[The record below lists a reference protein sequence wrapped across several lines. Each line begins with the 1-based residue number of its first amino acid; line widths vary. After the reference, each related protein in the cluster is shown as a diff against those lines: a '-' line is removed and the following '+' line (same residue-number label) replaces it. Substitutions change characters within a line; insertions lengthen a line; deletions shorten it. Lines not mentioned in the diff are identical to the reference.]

1 VYNIR
6 EFANLLGIT
15 PETLR
20 VWEREG
26 KIKPVRTKGRHRRYD
41 DEMLRDLLNKSKPQI
56 QRKTI
61 LYARV
66 SSTGQSDDLKRQ
78 IDKLETFALSRGY
91 CYEIYQDI
99 GSGLNFNRK
108 EFNRLVLEILSGKV
122 DRVVVNYKDRLMRF
136 GFELFEKICQT
147 NLTSIVIINQTEAIS
162 FQTGVSINAD
172 DNEELTKDLIAI
184 ITTFSAKLYGARS
197 HKNKRLIS
205 EVKNVVY
212 SEDTIE
218 LNGRAGEAIG

>member
-1 VYNIR
+1 MYNIR
-6 EFANLLGIT
+6 EFAKLLGIT

-26 KIKPVRTKGRHRRYD
+26 KIKPFRTKGKHRRYD
-41 DEMLRDLLNKSKPQI
+41 DEMLRDLLNKSKPQV
-56 QRKTI
+56 QKKTV

-78 IDKLETFALSRGY
+78 INQLETFALSRGY

-108 EFNRLVLEILSGKV
+108 EFNRLIMEILSGKV
-122 DRVVVNYKDRLMRF
+122 LRVVVNYKDRLMRF
-136 GFELFEKICQT
+136 GFELFEILCQT
-147 NLTSIVIINQTEAIS
+147 NNTDIVIINQTEVIS
-162 FQTGVSINAD
+162 FQ
-172 DNEELTKDLIAI
+172 EELTKDLIAI

-205 EVKNVVY
+205 EVKNVIY
-212 SEDTIE
+212 SEDTVE
-218 LNGRAGEAIG
+218 PNRRAGEATG

>member
-1 VYNIR
+1 MYNIR
-6 EFANLLGIT
+6 EFAKLLGIT
-15 PETLR
+15 PQTLR
-20 VWEREG
+20 VWEKEG

-41 DEMLRDLLNKSKPQI
+41 DEMLREILFKSKPQV
-56 QRKTI
+56 QKKTV

-78 IDKLETFALSRGY
+78 INQLETFALSRGY

-136 GFELFEKICQT
+136 GFELFEKICQNNDT
-147 NLTSIVIINQTEAIS
+147 EIVVINQTEAIS
-162 FQTGVSINAD
+162 FT
-172 DNEELTKDLIAI
+172 EELTKDLIAI
-184 ITTFSAKLYGARS
+184 ITTFSAKLYGAKS

-205 EVKNVVY
+205 EVKNVIY

-218 LNGRAGEAIG
+218 PNKRAGETTG

>member
-1 VYNIR
+1 
-6 EFANLLGIT
+6 
-15 PETLR
+15 
-20 VWEREG
+20 
-26 KIKPVRTKGRHRRYD
+26 
-41 DEMLRDLLNKSKPQI
+41 MLREILHKSKPQI
-56 QRKTI
+56 QKKTV

-78 IDKLETFALSRGY
+78 INQLETFALSRGY

-108 EFNRLVLEILSGKV
+108 EFNRLVMEILSGKV
-122 DRVVVNYKDRLMRF
+122 LRVVLNYKDRLMRF

-147 NLTSIVIINQTEAIS
+147 NNTEIVVINQTKVIS
-162 FQTGVSINAD
+162 FHIGVSMTAD

-184 ITTFSAKLYGARS
+184 ITSFSAKLYGARS
-197 HKNKRLIS
+197 HKNKRLID
-205 EVKNVVY
+205 EVKNVIY

-218 LNGRAGEAIG
+218 LNRRAGEATG

>member
-6 EFANLLGIT
+6 EFAKLLGIT
-15 PETLR
+15 PQTLR
-20 VWEREG
+20 VWEKEG

-41 DEMLRDLLNKSKPQI
+41 DEMLREILFKSKPQV
-56 QRKTI
+56 QKKTV

-78 IDKLETFALSRGY
+78 INQLETFALSRGY

-136 GFELFEKICQT
+136 GFELFEKICQNNDT
-147 NLTSIVIINQTEAIS
+147 EIVVINQTEAIS
-162 FQTGVSINAD
+162 FT
-172 DNEELTKDLIAI
+172 EELTKDLIAI
-184 ITTFSAKLYGARS
+184 ITTFSAKLYGAKS

-205 EVKNVVY
+205 EVKNVIY

-218 LNGRAGEAIG
+218 PNKRAGETTG

>member
-6 EFANLLGIT
+6 EFAKLLGIT

-20 VWEREG
+20 VWEKEG
-26 KIKPVRTKGRHRRYD
+26 KIKPFRTKGRHRRYD

-56 QRKTI
+56 QKKTV

-78 IDKLETFALSRGY
+78 ISKLETFALSRGY
-91 CYEIYQDI
+91 CYEIYSDI

-108 EFNRLVLEILSGKV
+108 EFNKLVMEILSGKI
-122 DRVVVNYKDRLMRF
+122 DRVVLNYKDRLMRF

-147 NLTSIVIINQTEAIS
+147 NNTEIVVINQTKAIS
-162 FQTGVSINAD
+162 FT
-172 DNEELTKDLIAI
+172 EELTKDLIAI
-184 ITTFSAKLYGARS
+184 ITSFSAKLYGARS

-205 EVKNVVY
+205 EVKNVIY

-218 LNGRAGEAIG
+218 TNRRAGEATG

>member
-1 VYNIR
+1 M
-6 EFANLLGIT
+6 LGIT

-20 VWEREG
+20 VWEKEG
-26 KIKPVRTKGRHRRYD
+26 KIKPFRTKGRHRRYD
-41 DEMLRDLLNKSKPQI
+41 DEMLRDLLNKSKPQV
-56 QRKTI
+56 QKKTV

-78 IDKLETFALSRGY
+78 IEQLETFALSCGY

-108 EFNRLVLEILSGKV
+108 EFNKLVLEILSGKV
-122 DRVVVNYKDRLMRF
+122 SRVVVNYKDRLMRL
-136 GFELFEKICQT
+136 GFELFEILCQT
-147 NLTSIVIINQTEAIS
+147 NNTEIVIINQTEVIY

-184 ITTFSAKLYGARS
+184 ITTFSAKLYGSRS
-197 HKNKRLIS
+197 HKNKRLIN
-205 EVKNVVY
+205 EVKNVIY
-212 SEDTIE
+212 SEDTVE
-218 LNGRAGEAIG
+218 PNRRAGEATG

>member
-6 EFANLLGIT
+6 EFAKLLGIT

-20 VWEREG
+20 VWERKG
-26 KIKPVRTKGRHRRYD
+26 KIKPFRTKGRHRRYD
-41 DEMLRDLLNKSKPQI
+41 DEMLREILFKSKPQV
-56 QRKTI
+56 QKKTV

-78 IDKLETFALSRGY
+78 INQLETFALSRGY

-108 EFNRLVLEILSGKV
+108 EFNRLVMEILSGKV
-122 DRVVVNYKDRLMRF
+122 QRVVLNYKDRLMRF

-147 NLTSIVIINQTEAIS
+147 NNTEIVVINQTKVIS
-162 FQTGVSINAD
+162 THPYPSQEGT
-172 DNEELTKDLIAI
+172 EELTKDLIAI
-184 ITTFSAKLYGARS
+184 ITSFSAKLYGARS
-197 HKNKRLIS
+197 HKNKRLID
-205 EVKNVVY
+205 EVKNVIY

-218 LNGRAGEAIG
+218 LNRRAGEATG

>member
-6 EFANLLGIT
+6 EFAKLLGIT
-15 PETLR
+15 PQTLR
-20 VWEREG
+20 VWEKEG

-41 DEMLRDLLNKSKPQI
+41 DEMLREILFKSKPQV
-56 QRKTI
+56 QKKTV

-78 IDKLETFALSRGY
+78 INQLETFALSRGY

-136 GFELFEKICQT
+136 GFELFE
-147 NLTSIVIINQTEAIS
+147 NVVINQTEAIS
-162 FQTGVSINAD
+162 FT
-172 DNEELTKDLIAI
+172 EELTKDLIAI
-184 ITTFSAKLYGARS
+184 ITTFSAKLYGAKS

-205 EVKNVVY
+205 EVKNVIY

-218 LNGRAGEAIG
+218 PNKRAGETTG

>member
-1 VYNIR
+1 MYNIR
-6 EFANLLGIT
+6 EFAKLLGIT
-15 PETLR
+15 PQTLR
-20 VWEREG
+20 VWEKEG

-41 DEMLRDLLNKSKPQI
+41 DEMLREILFKSKPQV
-56 QRKTI
+56 QKKTV

-78 IDKLETFALSRGY
+78 INQLETFALSRGY

-108 EFNRLVLEILSGKV
+108 EFNRLVMEILSGKV
-122 DRVVVNYKDRLMRF
+122 LRVVLNYKDRLMRF

-147 NLTSIVIINQTEAIS
+147 NNTEIVVINQTKVIS
-162 FQTGVSINAD
+162 FQ
-172 DNEELTKDLIAI
+172 EELTKDLIAI
-184 ITTFSAKLYGARS
+184 ITSFSAKLYGARS
-197 HKNKRLIS
+197 HKNKRLID
-205 EVKNVVY
+205 EVKNVIY

-218 LNGRAGEAIG
+218 LNRRAGEATG

>member
-1 VYNIR
+1 MSGDVGVYNIR
-6 EFANLLGIT
+6 EFAKLLSIT
-15 PETLR
+15 PQTLR
-20 VWEREG
+20 VWEKDG
-26 KIKPVRTKGRHRRYD
+26 KIKPFRTKGGHRRYN

-56 QRKTI
+56 QKKTV

-66 SSTGQSDDLKRQ
+66 SSTGQSDDLTRQ
-78 IDKLETFALSRGY
+78 IENLETFALSRGY

-108 EFNRLVLEILSGKV
+108 EFNRLVMEILSGKV
-122 DRVVVNYKDRLMRF
+122 DRVIINYKDRLMRF

-147 NLTSIVIINQTEAIS
+147 NNTEIIIINQTKAIS
-162 FQTGVSINAD
+162 FQ
-172 DNEELTKDLIAI
+172 EELTKDLIAI

-197 HKNKRLIS
+197 HKNKRLIN
-205 EVKNVVY
+205 EVKNVIY

-218 LNGRAGEAIG
+218 PNKRAGEDTG

>member
-26 KIKPVRTKGRHRRYD
+26 KIKPFRTKGGHRRYD
-41 DEMLRDLLNKSKPQI
+41 DEILRDLLLKSKPRI
-56 QRKTI
+56 QKKTV

-78 IDKLETFALSRGY
+78 ISQLETFALSRGY

-99 GSGLNFNRK
+99 GSGLNFSRK
-108 EFNRLVLEILSGKV
+108 EFNRLVMEILSGKV
-122 DRVVVNYKDRLMRF
+122 DRVVLNYKDRLMRF
-136 GFELFEKICQT
+136 GFELFEILCQT
-147 NLTSIVIINQTEAIS
+147 NNTEIVIINQTDAIS
-162 FQTGVSINAD
+162 FQ
-172 DNEELTKDLIAI
+172 EELTKDLIAI

-197 HKNKRLIS
+197 HKNKRLMS
-205 EVKNVVY
+205 EVKNVIY
-212 SEDTIE
+212 SEDTVE
-218 LNGRAGEAIG
+218 PNRRTGETTG

>member
-1 VYNIR
+1 M
-6 EFANLLGIT
+6 LGIT

-26 KIKPVRTKGRHRRYD
+26 KIKPFRTKGKHRRYD
-41 DEMLRDLLNKSKPQI
+41 DEMLRDLLNKSKPQV
-56 QRKTI
+56 QKKTV

-78 IDKLETFALSRGY
+78 INQLETFALSRGY

-108 EFNRLVLEILSGKV
+108 EFNRLIMEILSGKV
-122 DRVVVNYKDRLMRF
+122 LRVVVNYKDRLMRF
-136 GFELFEKICQT
+136 GFELFEILCQT
-147 NLTSIVIINQTEAIS
+147 NNTDIVIINQTEVIS
-162 FQTGVSINAD
+162 FQ
-172 DNEELTKDLIAI
+172 EELTKDLIAI

-205 EVKNVVY
+205 EVKNVIY
-212 SEDTIE
+212 SEDTVE
-218 LNGRAGEAIG
+218 PNRRAGEATG

>member
-1 VYNIR
+1 MYNIR

>member
-1 VYNIR
+1 MYNIR
-6 EFANLLGIT
+6 EFAKLLGIT
-15 PETLR
+15 PQTLR
-20 VWEREG
+20 VWEKEG

-41 DEMLRDLLNKSKPQI
+41 DEMLREIFHKSKPQI
-56 QRKTI
+56 QKKTV

-78 IDKLETFALSRGY
+78 ISQLETFALSRGY

-136 GFELFEKICQT
+136 GFELFEKICQNNDT
-147 NLTSIVIINQTEAIS
+147 EIVVINQTEAIS
-162 FQTGVSINAD
+162 FT
-172 DNEELTKDLIAI
+172 EELTKDLIAI
-184 ITTFSAKLYGARS
+184 ITTFSAKLYGAKS

-205 EVKNVVY
+205 EVKNVIY

-218 LNGRAGEAIG
+218 PNKRAGETTG

>member
-1 VYNIR
+1 MYNIR
-6 EFANLLGIT
+6 EFAKLLSIT

-26 KIKPVRTKGRHRRYD
+26 KIKPFRTKGKHRRYD
-41 DEMLRDLLNKSKPQI
+41 DEMLREILHKSKPQV
-56 QRKTI
+56 QKKTV

-78 IDKLETFALSRGY
+78 ISKLETFALSRGY

-122 DRVVVNYKDRLMRF
+122 DRVVLNYKDRLMRF

-147 NLTSIVIINQTEAIS
+147 NNTEIVVINQTEAIT
-162 FQTGVSINAD
+162 FQ
-172 DNEELTKDLIAI
+172 EELTKDLIAI

-197 HKNKRLIS
+197 HKNKCLIN
-205 EVKNVVY
+205 EVKNVIY

-218 LNGRAGEAIG
+218 PNIRAGETTG

>member
-1 VYNIR
+1 MYNIR

-20 VWEREG
+20 VWEKEG
-26 KIKPVRTKGRHRRYD
+26 KIKPFRTKGRHRRYD
-41 DEMLRDLLNKSKPQI
+41 DEMLRDLLNKSKPQV
-56 QRKTI
+56 QKKTV

-78 IDKLETFALSRGY
+78 IEQLETFALSRGY

-122 DRVVVNYKDRLMRF
+122 DRVVVNYKDRLIRF

-147 NLTSIVIINQTEAIS
+147 NNTEIVIINQTKAIS
-162 FQTGVSINAD
+162 FQ
-172 DNEELTKDLIAI
+172 EELTKDLIAI
-184 ITTFSAKLYGARS
+184 ITTFSAKLYGSRS
-197 HKNKRLIS
+197 HKNKRLIN
-205 EVKNVVY
+205 EVKNVIY

-218 LNGRAGEAIG
+218 PNRRAGEATG